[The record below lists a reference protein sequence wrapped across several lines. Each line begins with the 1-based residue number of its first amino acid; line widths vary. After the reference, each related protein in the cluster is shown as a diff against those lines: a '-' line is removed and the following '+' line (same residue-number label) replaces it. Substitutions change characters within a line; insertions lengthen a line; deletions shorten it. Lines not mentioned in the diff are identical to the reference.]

1 MDPFRIYIAGLC
13 AQVQPM
19 FLSTR
24 EYCKAYLTEQEPE
37 LFVTVTPEDLAY
49 EQRMADIEADE
60 EGLKRRTFTDPFLE
74 RASIQRKIADA
85 LLQRNVIMT
94 HGSTVGVDGE
104 AFLFTAACGTGKST
118 HTRFWREM
126 FGSRAVMINDDKPF
140 LEIREDGVIAHGSP
154 WSGKHG
160 LDTNVSMP
168 LKGICIL
175 HRGPENVIR
184 PLKPRAFV
192 VSIGHNDRGFG
203 YTPDEVV
210 TNLAKLFEFARADFP
225 GIKIYACD
233 CRPTLKFVTN
243 YHLEY
248 MDTFHQL
255 LKEYC
260 QSHED
265 TVFVDHI
272 HHPIWFENPEDVGD
286 HRKVRRDIYVEDD
299 VHFNQLGYDLYT
311 EYMKEILKDVL

>member
-1 MDPFRIYIAGLC
+1 MDPFRISIAGLC

-184 PLKPRAFV
+184 PLKPEDAMAMLIHQTHFPDGDSAPVAALVTKLANTVPLWDMECTKDPEAALISHRAM
-192 VSIGHNDRGFG
+192 S
-203 YTPDEVV
+203 
-210 TNLAKLFEFARADFP
+210 
-225 GIKIYACD
+225 
-233 CRPTLKFVTN
+233 
-243 YHLEY
+243 
-248 MDTFHQL
+248 
-255 LKEYC
+255 
-260 QSHED
+260 
-265 TVFVDHI
+265 
-272 HHPIWFENPEDVGD
+272 VG
-286 HRKVRRDIYVEDD
+286 KSV
-299 VHFNQLGYDLYT
+299 
-311 EYMKEILKDVL
+311 